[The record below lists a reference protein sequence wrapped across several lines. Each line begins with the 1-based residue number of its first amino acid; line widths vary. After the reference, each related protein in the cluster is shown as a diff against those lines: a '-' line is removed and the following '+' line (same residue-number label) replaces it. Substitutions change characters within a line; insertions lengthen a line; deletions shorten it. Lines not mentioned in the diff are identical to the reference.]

1 MPEVL
6 IPIIAIIGIFGIPLS
21 AIWTSHRRQMLEM
34 QLQMRNQ
41 GDTNVRA
48 AIDDLR
54 QEVKALRDTT
64 MQYDLSFDSALQR
77 MEHRVEALENRAIGV
92 SADSAN
98 DLRIGR

>member
-1 MPEVL
+1 MEIL
-6 IPIIAIIGIFGIPLS
+6 IPITAIVCIFGIPLS

-34 QLQMRNQ
+34 QLQMRSQ

-77 MEHRVEALENRAIGV
+77 MEHRVEALENRATGV
-92 SADSAN
+92 NADSVN

>member
-1 MPEVL
+1 MEAL

-21 AIWTSHRRQMLEM
+21 AIWTSHRRQVLEM
-34 QLQMRNQ
+34 QLRLQNQ
-41 GDTNVRA
+41 GDANVRA

-54 QEVKALRDTT
+54 QEIKSLRDTT

-77 MEHRVEALENRAIGV
+77 MERRVEALENRAVGV
-92 SADSAN
+92 NADSAN

>member
-1 MPEVL
+1 MEAL
-6 IPIIAIIGIFGIPLS
+6 IPIIAILGIFGIPLS
-21 AIWTSHRRQMLEM
+21 AIWTSHRRQVLEM
-34 QLQMRNQ
+34 QLRLQNQ
-41 GDTNVRA
+41 GDANVRA

-77 MEHRVEALENRAIGV
+77 MERRVEALENRAVGV
-92 SADSAN
+92 NADSAN

>member
-1 MPEVL
+1 MEPL

-21 AIWTSHRRQMLEM
+21 AIWTSHRRQVLEM
-34 QLQMRNQ
+34 QLRLQNQ
-41 GDTNVRA
+41 GDANVRA

-54 QEVKALRDTT
+54 QEIKSLRDTT

-77 MEHRVEALENRAIGV
+77 MERRVEALENRAVGV
-92 SADSAN
+92 NADSAN